1 MKKMIVCSTLNTKSS
16 GVFRLLG
23 LILILILTLI
33 ANCQGPGLDLK
44 DVVGIMSKKLDILSR
59 MQINLLRSVGA
70 EKNAVMAD
78 TDEESKTFAD
88 QSLKAADL
96 VERDRREIGLLMDK
110 DHSNQELK
118 LLQEFDGCWVEFRK
132 IDRELLDFAVKNTNL
147 KAARLS
153 FGPAGEAV
161 NRFEKALDSLISIQ
175 TDSQADVR
183 IPKLAC
189 RALTAGLKILYL
201 QAPHIAAADDQR
213 MDKIEASIKQYEQE
227 INESLKT
234 LKGLVPPGKEQA
246 YQEAKAAFHE
256 LKQIT
261 AQVIDLSRQNTNIKS
276 FEISLGRKRKISAQC
291 SEILVSLEEAVKARE
306 FKATR

>member
-1 MKKMIVCSTLNTKSS
+1 MKKIITLSTLNAKSL
-16 GVFRLLG
+16 GILRLLC
-23 LILILILTLI
+23 LILMLTLI
-33 ANCQGPGLDLK
+33 VHCQGPGLDVK
-44 DVVGIMSKKLDILSR
+44 DLVGILSKKLDILSR
-59 MQINLLRSVGA
+59 MHINLLRSVEA

-96 VERDRREIGLLMDK
+96 VERDRREIGRLMDK

-118 LLQEFDGCWVEFRK
+118 LQREFDGCWVDFRK
-132 IDRELLDFAVKNTNL
+132 TDRELLDFAVKNTNL

-161 NRFEKALDSLISIQ
+161 SRFEKALNSLISTQ
-175 TDSQADVR
+175 PTSQADDR

-189 RALTAGLKILYL
+189 RTLTAGLKIHYL

-213 MDKIEASIKQYEQE
+213 MDKIEAAIKQHEQE
-227 INESLKT
+227 INESLRN
-234 LKGLVPPGKEQA
+234 LKALVPSEKQGT
-246 YQEAKAAFHE
+246 YQEAKTAYNE
-256 LKQIT
+256 LMKIT

-276 FEISLGRKRKISAQC
+276 LELSLGRKRKISAQC
-291 SEILVSLEEAVKARE
+291 GEILVSLEEAVKARE

>member
-1 MKKMIVCSTLNTKSS
+1 MRKIFLLSS
-16 GVFRLLG
+16 RRSKRFGFLRLIFLMPG
-23 LILILILTLI
+23 LLLTLS
-33 ANCQGPGLDLK
+33 CQGSDMDLK

-59 MQINLLRSVGA
+59 MQINLLRSVEA
-70 EKNAVMAD
+70 EKNSVMAD

-96 VERDRREIGLLMDK
+96 VAQGRQEVGRLMEK
-110 DHSNQELK
+110 DHSSQELK

-132 IDRELLDFAVKNTNL
+132 TDRELLDFAVKNTNL

-161 NRFEKALDSLISIQ
+161 NHFEKALNHLISTQ
-175 TDSQADVR
+175 PDSQEDAR

-189 RALTAGLKILYL
+189 RALTAGLKIHYL
-201 QAPHIAAADDQR
+201 QAPHIAAADDRR
-213 MDKIEASIKQYEQE
+213 MDTIEATIQQHAQE
-227 INESLKT
+227 ITESLKT
-234 LKGLVPPGKEQA
+234 LKALVPPEKQGT
-246 YQEAKAAFHE
+246 YQEARTAFNE
-256 LKQIT
+256 LMKVT

-276 FEISLGRKRKISAQC
+276 FELSLGRKRKISAQC
-291 SEILVSLEEAVKARE
+291 SEILASLQEAVKARE

>member
-1 MKKMIVCSTLNTKSS
+1 MKKIITSSTSNAKSS
-16 GVFRLLG
+16 RVFRWLWV
-23 LILILILTLI
+23 ILMVTLMV
-33 ANCQGPGLDLK
+33 NCHGSELDLK
-44 DVVGIMSKKLDILSR
+44 DVVGIMAKKLDLLSR
-59 MQINLLRSVGA
+59 MHINLLRSVEA

-78 TDEESKTFAD
+78 TDEESQTFAD

-96 VERDRREIGLLMDK
+96 VERDRREVGRLADK
-110 DHSNQELK
+110 DHSSQELK

-132 IDRELLDFAVKNTNL
+132 TDRELLDFAVKNTNL

-161 NRFEKALDSLISIQ
+161 THFEKALNRLISTQ
-175 TDSQADVR
+175 PDNQEDAR

-189 RALTAGLKILYL
+189 RALTAGLKIHYL

-213 MDKIEASIKQYEQE
+213 MDKIEASIKQHEQE

-234 LKGLVPPGKEQA
+234 LKTLVSPEKLGA
-246 YQEAKAAFHE
+246 YQEAKTAFNE
-256 LKQIT
+256 LMKVT

-276 FEISLGRKRKISAQC
+276 FELSLGRKRKISAQC
-291 SEILVSLEEAVKARE
+291 GEILVSLQEAVKARE

>member
-1 MKKMIVCSTLNTKSS
+1 MKKINAISRLNVKCLW
-16 GVFRLLG
+16 FFYLLASILM
-23 LILILILTLI
+23 LILIV
-33 ANCQGPGLDLK
+33 NCQGPELGLK
-44 DVVGIMSKKLDILSR
+44 DVVGILSKKLDLLSR
-59 MQINLLRSVGA
+59 MQINLLRSVEA

-78 TDEESKTFAD
+78 TDEESQRFAD

-96 VERDRREIGLLMDK
+96 VERDRREMGRLLEK

-118 LLQEFDGCWVEFRK
+118 LLQEFDGCWVDFQK

-161 NRFEKALDSLISIQ
+161 SWFEKALNRLVSNNP
-175 TDSQADVR
+175 TSQGDDR
-183 IPKLAC
+183 ILKPAC
-189 RALTAGLKILYL
+189 RALTAGLKIHYL
-201 QAPHIAAADDQR
+201 QAPHIAAADDRR
-213 MDKIEASIKQYEQE
+213 MDTIEATIKQHEQE

-234 LKGLVPPGKEQA
+234 LKALVPPEKQGA
-246 YQEAKAAFHE
+246 YQEAKSAFNE
-256 LKQIT
+256 LMKVT

-276 FEISLGRKRKISAQC
+276 FELSLGRKRKISAQC
-291 SEILVSLEEAVKARE
+291 GEILVSLEEAVKARE